1 MFDQYLRDIRIPVLE
16 YFIKDGEL
24 NFRWSETIDGF
35 DMPIEIIVDDNKKW
49 IYPVNSWK
57 KITSKK
63 EYIEIDRDYYVYSK
77 DLRIVE

>member
-1 MFDQYLRDIRIPVLE
+1 
-16 YFIKDGEL
+16 
-24 NFRWSETIDGF
+24 
-35 DMPIEIIVDDNKKW
+35 MPIEITVDDNKKW